1 MQQKDLI
8 GDEKLVA
15 ACGLYC
21 GACHKFLTG
30 KCPGCKEN
38 EKASWCKIRTCCR
51 EQGYLSC
58 ADCRLVKL
66 EECRKFNHF
75 IGKILELIFR
85 SDRSACVRRISECG
99 YSVYAGEMSA
109 KRKQTIK
116 KGEIN

>member
-38 EKASWCKIRTCCR
+38 EKAS
-51 EQGYLSC
+51 
-58 ADCRLVKL
+58 
-66 EECRKFNHF
+66 
-75 IGKILELIFR
+75 
-85 SDRSACVRRISECG
+85 
-99 YSVYAGEMSA
+99 
-109 KRKQTIK
+109 
-116 KGEIN
+116 